1 MRLNIGLAMLSLS
14 LLSFAEDAEAQKTAQ
29 PLPPTNFGLVVPQ
42 PESELPKSETPP
54 QQAVPKAK
62 RPVEVRLEKSD
73 DATWTLAGGWEMT
86 DADRVVAEGG
96 SLFSPAY
103 DTSGWYNAVVPGTV
117 LTTLVDAG
125 VYPDPYYGL
134 NNMAIPESLCRTEW
148 WYRIRFDKPADVAGR
163 RVWLNFEG
171 INYRADVWLNGRK
184 LGDIRGAFVEGLFD
198 VTECFSDHNVL
209 AVKIYPPYNPGI
221 PHEQSK
227 AAGRG
232 PNGGQLCLDGPTFI
246 SSEGWDW
253 IPGIRDRNIGIWQDV
268 TLAYTGDV
276 TLAYPQVVTDLPL
289 PDTSSADVTV
299 RMEMTNHAAVGRHVV
314 LCGRIDGVT
323 EFEYPVE
330 LAAGESRTVSVSPAE
345 IPGLHLENPRLWWPN
360 GYGDQ
365 AMYDL
370 DLRVKCGGAESD
382 VRRVRFGVREF
393 SYELTADTPRGEEI
407 RFEFQPTNDVR
418 DGEPL
423 FDTFHRRVVQQ
434 DVVVPTLREG
444 VDVSRL
450 RRIGKDATSPYLVL
464 RCNGVRIFCRG
475 GNWGMDD
482 GMKRVSRERLEPAF
496 RLHREEGFNMVRNW
510 TGESTEEIFYTLCDE
525 YGMLVWND
533 FWISTEGSNLNV
545 NDEDLFIENARQTVK
560 RFRNHPS
567 IAVWCPRN
575 EGYAT
580 PTMAPRL
587 ERLIAGEDGTRFYSP
602 NSRYMNLRT
611 SGPWHYIDE
620 KEYFAVQAC
629 GFTTELG
636 SPSVPTAESMRKFIP
651 ESERW
656 PISDTWYYHDL
667 HFGLPE
673 YCQAVDDL
681 YGKAE
686 SLDDFCR
693 KAQLINYDSHRAM
706 LEAWNSRMWNSA
718 SGVLLWMSHPAWPS
732 LEWQTYSW
740 DFETHG
746 SFYGCR
752 KACEKLHVQANP
764 HDGQVLVVNTTRND
778 CRRARVV
785 VSRYTFD
792 GKRLDGLS
800 ENVAVIV
807 ANGVTPVTVLQ
818 PLPGDPCHLL
828 RLELFVE
835 GKRVSVND
843 YLRSADRNF
852 TALNGVAAPELKA
865 RLLESHDEAGS
876 RCVRVEV
883 ANTASTTA
891 VAVKFNIRKA
901 ESGEAVLPAY
911 ISEGYIHLLPGE
923 RRIVEAEFPAA
934 DDTVFSAE
942 GYNFDRKTLLS
953 L

>member
-1 MRLNIGLAMLSLS
+1 MRLNIGFAMLSLS
-14 LLSFAEDAEAQKTAQ
+14 LLAFAEGAQAQKEAR

-42 PESELPKSETPP
+42 PESELPKSQTPP
-54 QQAVPKAK
+54 QQAIPKDK
-62 RPVEVRLEKSD
+62 RPVEVRLEKSG
-73 DATWTLAGGWEMT
+73 DATWRLADGWEMT
-86 DADRVVAEGG
+86 DADRVVARGG
-96 SLFSPAY
+96 SLFNPAY
-103 DTSGWYNAVVPGTV
+103 DTSEWYNAVVPGTV
-117 LTTLVDAG
+117 LTTLVEAG
-125 VYPDPYYGL
+125 IYPDPYYGL
-134 NNMAIPESLCRTEW
+134 NNLAIPESLCRQEW
-148 WYRIRFDKPADVAGR
+148 WYRICFDKPADAAGR

-184 LGDIRGAFVEGLFD
+184 LGDIRGAFVEERFD
-198 VTECFSDHNVL
+198 VTECFADHNVL

-268 TLAYTGDV
+268 SVEYTGDV

-289 PDTSSADVTV
+289 PDTSSADVTIRAEV
-299 RMEMTNHAAVGRHVV
+299 TNHATEARRVV
-314 LCGRIDGVT
+314 LTGRIDGVV
-323 EFEYPVE
+323 EFEYPVD
-330 LAAGESRTVSVSPAE
+330 LAAGESRTVSLSPGE
-345 IPGLHLENPRLWWPN
+345 IPALHLDHPQLWWPN

-370 DLRVKCGGAESD
+370 DLRVSSDGVESD
-382 VRRVRFGVREF
+382 GEQVRFGVREF
-393 SYELTADTPRGEEI
+393 SYELTADTPQGEEI

-423 FDTFHRRVVQQ
+423 FNTFHRRVVQHE
-434 DVVVPTLREG
+434 VVVPALREG
-444 VDVSRL
+444 VDVARL
-450 RRIGKDATSPYLVL
+450 RRIEKDATSPYLVL

-510 TGESTEEIFYTLCDE
+510 TGESTEELFYTLCDE

-545 NDEDLFIENARQTVK
+545 NDEDLFLENAVQTVK

-567 IAVWCPRN
+567 LAVWCPRN

-587 ERLIAGEDGTRFYSP
+587 ERLIAREDGTRFYSP

-620 KEYFAVQAC
+620 KEYFTRQAY

-651 ESERW
+651 ESEQW

-673 YCQAVDDL
+673 YCQAVDKL

-693 KAQLINYDSHRAM
+693 KVQLINYDSHRAM
-706 LEAWNSRMWNSA
+706 LEAWNSRMWNST

-732 LEWQTYSW
+732 LEWQTYTW

-752 KACEKLHVQANP
+752 KACEPLHVQANP
-764 HDGQVLVVNTTRND
+764 HDGQVLVVNTTRSD
-778 CRRARVV
+778 YRRARVV
-785 VSRYTFD
+785 VSRYTFA
-792 GKRLDGLS
+792 GKRLDRQS
-800 ENVAVIV
+800 VNVAAIA
-807 ANGVTPVTVLQ
+807 ANGVTPVMKLQ
-818 PLPGDPCHLL
+818 PLEGDPDHLL
-828 RLELFVE
+828 RLELFVG

-843 YLRSADRNF
+843 YLRSTDRDF
-852 TALNGVAAPELKA
+852 TALNEVAMPSLRA
-865 RLLESHDEAGS
+865 RLIASHDEAG
-876 RCVRVEV
+876 VRRVQVEV
-883 ANTASTTA
+883 TNTTSTTA
-891 VAVKFNIRKA
+891 LSVKFNIRRA
-901 ESGEAVLPAY
+901 ANGEAILPAY

-923 RRIVEAEFPAA
+923 RRIVEAEFSAE
-934 DDTVFSAE
+934 DDAFLSAE
-942 GYNFDRKTLLS
+942 GYNFDRVELLS

>member
-1 MRLNIGLAMLSLS
+1 MRLNIGFAMLSLS
-14 LLSFAEDAEAQKTAQ
+14 LLAFADGAQAQKEAR

-42 PESELPKSETPP
+42 PKSELPKSQTPP
-54 QQAVPKAK
+54 QQAIPKAK
-62 RPVEVRLEKSD
+62 RPVEVRLEKSG
-73 DATWTLAGGWEMT
+73 DATWRLADGWEMT
-86 DADRVVAEGG
+86 DADRVVARGG
-96 SLFSPAY
+96 SLFNPAY
-103 DTSGWYNAVVPGTV
+103 DTSEWYNAVVPGTV
-117 LTTLVDAG
+117 LTTLVEAG
-125 VYPDPYYGL
+125 ISPDPYYGL
-134 NNMAIPESLCRTEW
+134 NNLAIPESLCRQEW
-148 WYRIRFDKPADVAGR
+148 WYRICFDKPADAAGR

-171 INYRADVWLNGRK
+171 INYRADVWLNGCK
-184 LGDIRGAFVEGLFD
+184 LGDIRGAFVEGRFD
-198 VTECFSDHNVL
+198 VTECFADHNVL
-209 AVKIYPPYNPGI
+209 VVKIYPPYNPGI

-268 TLAYTGDV
+268 SVEYTGDV

-289 PDTSSADVTV
+289 PDTSSADVTIRAGV
-299 RMEMTNHAAVGRHVV
+299 TNHATEARRVV
-314 LCGRIDGVT
+314 LTGRIDGVA
-323 EFEYPVE
+323 EFEYPFD
-330 LAAGESRTVSVSPAE
+330 LAAGESRTVSLSPGE
-345 IPGLHLENPRLWWPN
+345 IPALHLDHPQLWWPN

-370 DLRVKCGGAESD
+370 DLRVSSDGVESD
-382 VRRVRFGVREF
+382 GEQVRFGVREF
-393 SYELTADTPRGEEI
+393 SYELTADTPQGEEI

-423 FDTFHRRVVQQ
+423 FNTFHRRVVQHE
-434 DVVVPTLREG
+434 VVVPALREG
-444 VDVSRL
+444 VDVARL
-450 RRIGKDATSPYLVL
+450 RRIEKDATSPYLVL

-510 TGESTEEIFYTLCDE
+510 TGESTEELFYTLCDE

-545 NDEDLFIENARQTVK
+545 NDEDLFLENAVQTVK

-567 IAVWCPRN
+567 LAVWCPRN

-587 ERLIAGEDGTRFYSP
+587 ERLIAREDGTRFYSP

-620 KEYFAVQAC
+620 KEYFTRQAY

-651 ESERW
+651 ESEQW

-673 YCQAVDDL
+673 YCQAVDKL

-693 KAQLINYDSHRAM
+693 KVQLINYDSHRAM
-706 LEAWNSRMWNSA
+706 LEGWNSRMWNST

-732 LEWQTYSW
+732 LEWQTYTW

-752 KACEKLHVQANP
+752 KACEPLHVQANP
-764 HDGQVLVVNTTRND
+764 HDGQVLVVNTTRSD
-778 CRRARVV
+778 YRRARVV
-785 VSRYTFD
+785 VSRYTFA
-792 GKRLDGLS
+792 GKRLDRQTV
-800 ENVAVIV
+800 NVAAI
-807 ANGVTPVTVLQ
+807 ATNGVTPVMKLQ
-818 PLPGDPCHLL
+818 PLEGDPDHLL
-828 RLELFVE
+828 RLELFVG

-843 YLRSADRNF
+843 YLRSTDRDF
-852 TALNGVAAPELKA
+852 TALNEVAMPSFRA
-865 RLLESHDEAGS
+865 RLIASHDEAG
-876 RCVRVEV
+876 VRRVQVEV
-883 ANTASTTA
+883 TNTTSTTA
-891 VAVKFNIRKA
+891 LSVKFNIRRA
-901 ESGEAVLPAY
+901 ANGEAILPAY

-923 RRIVEAEFPAA
+923 RRIVEAEFSAE
-934 DDTVFSAE
+934 DDAFLSAE
-942 GYNFDRKTLLS
+942 GYNFDRVELLS

>member
-1 MRLNIGLAMLSLS
+1 
-14 LLSFAEDAEAQKTAQ
+14 
-29 PLPPTNFGLVVPQ
+29 
-42 PESELPKSETPP
+42 
-54 QQAVPKAK
+54 
-62 RPVEVRLEKSD
+62 
-73 DATWTLAGGWEMT
+73 
-86 DADRVVAEGG
+86 
-96 SLFSPAY
+96 
-103 DTSGWYNAVVPGTV
+103 
-117 LTTLVDAG
+117 
-125 VYPDPYYGL
+125 
-134 NNMAIPESLCRTEW
+134 
-148 WYRIRFDKPADVAGR
+148 
-163 RVWLNFEG
+163 
-171 INYRADVWLNGRK
+171 
-184 LGDIRGAFVEGLFD
+184 
-198 VTECFSDHNVL
+198 
-209 AVKIYPPYNPGI
+209 
-221 PHEQSK
+221 
-227 AAGRG
+227 
-232 PNGGQLCLDGPTFI
+232 
-246 SSEGWDW
+246 
-253 IPGIRDRNIGIWQDV
+253 
-268 TLAYTGDV
+268 
-276 TLAYPQVVTDLPL
+276 
-289 PDTSSADVTV
+289 
-299 RMEMTNHAAVGRHVV
+299 
-314 LCGRIDGVT
+314 
-323 EFEYPVE
+323 
-330 LAAGESRTVSVSPAE
+330 
-345 IPGLHLENPRLWWPN
+345 
-360 GYGDQ
+360 
-365 AMYDL
+365 
-370 DLRVKCGGAESD
+370 
-382 VRRVRFGVREF
+382 
-393 SYELTADTPRGEEI
+393 
-407 RFEFQPTNDVR
+407 
-418 DGEPL
+418 
-423 FDTFHRRVVQQ
+423 
-434 DVVVPTLREG
+434 
-444 VDVSRL
+444 
-450 RRIGKDATSPYLVL
+450 
-464 RCNGVRIFCRG
+464 
-475 GNWGMDD
+475 
-482 GMKRVSRERLEPAF
+482 
-496 RLHREEGFNMVRNW
+496 MVRNW